1 MENFIMILVL
11 LAPLS
16 ILISHTVLSKFATFP
31 KEIYFILPFFVYLI
45 VSFLIAFQFN
55 LLGGVSFGYLQLFSF
70 DLSLEFVFDSN
81 NSLMSLLVLIISLC
95 VITYSYKYV
104 SNESKS
110 RYFRYTFFLSLF
122 ISSMI
127 LFSLSN
133 DLLSSFIF
141 WEFLGLCSFFLI
153 AFYNKDGEANDSSI
167 IAFWLTRLGDLFFLL
182 ALVMIGFKYGTLNID
197 SINNSFFQNSIA
209 SNFSNTL
216 PMTFIFI
223 GVLTKCAQYP
233 FTIWL
238 PRAMKGPTPISALIH
253 SATMVVAGVFL
264 LFKLG
269 VIIIE
274 LGSLKKFIMFFGAFT
289 ALLTSIYA
297 FYQDDL
303 KKILA
308 YSTLSHIGLMLIPFG
323 LNSGI
328 ISYFHLYSHSFFKS
342 MLFLLAGYII
352 LESGKSKLSELKGY
366 LALNRPIGIILIIG
380 CLSLVGIYPLTGS
393 FSKEYIYYLA
403 FLESKEIFMV
413 LILSLVFTVLYSSRL
428 LTTLISK
435 RGTDNTG
442 NNENSLYYLI
452 PLIFLAALSL
462 FGPITKDLYFN
473 SLSGEALSISNTFL
487 LSIQVSIF
495 LIFIIYYFY
504 REKIKVFTNPLFT
517 LTKPFVEIEHI
528 FKNTYKFFFVN
539 LGNFVAWFDRNII
552 DGIIN
557 IIPFSILKLSKS
569 LQSLQN
575 GLARTY
581 AFRIVSYLII
591 SLIILGMVYGI

>member
-1 MENFIMILVL
+1 MENFIISLVL

-16 ILISHTVLSKFATFP
+16 VLISHTVISKFVPFS
-31 KEIYFILPFFVYLI
+31 KKIYFTIPFFLYLLVGILI
-45 VSFLIAFQFN
+45 VSKFHFL
-55 LLGGVSFGYLQLFSF
+55 GSVSFEYLQLFSF
-70 DLSLEFVFDSN
+70 DLSIEFIFNSN

-95 VITYSYKYV
+95 VIAYSYKYV
-104 SNESKS
+104 DNESIG
-110 RYFRYTFFLSLF
+110 RYFRYIFFLSLF

-141 WEFLGLCSFFLI
+141 WELLGLCSFFLI
-153 AFYNKDGEANDSSI
+153 AFYNMDGEANDSSI
-167 IAFWLTRLGDLFFLL
+167 IAFWITRLGDLFFLL
-182 ALVMIGFKYGTLNID
+182 ALVIIGFKYGTLNID
-197 SINNSFFQNSIA
+197 SINNSYFQNSIA

-216 PMTFIFI
+216 PMSLIFI

-264 LFKLG
+264 LFKFE

-274 LGSLKKFIMFFGAFT
+274 LDSLKKFIMYFGAFT

-323 LNSGI
+323 LNSGT

-352 LESGKSKLSELKGY
+352 LISGKSKLSELKGY
-366 LALNRPIGIILIIG
+366 VALNRPIGIILIIG

-403 FLESKEIFMV
+403 FQESTEIFFI
-413 LILSLVFTVLYSSRL
+413 LILSLIFTVLYSSRL
-428 LTTLISK
+428 LISLIDKRGSDNMKISK
-435 RGTDNTG
+435 DYY
-442 NNENSLYYLI
+442 YYLI
-452 PLIFLAALSL
+452 PLFFLATLSLLGPMTQDLFFDVLNKEGLNISNIFLLTIQ
-462 FGPITKDLYFN
+462 F
-473 SLSGEALSISNTFL
+473 SIL
-487 LSIQVSIF
+487 
-495 LIFIIYYFY
+495 LIFILYYIYK
-504 REKIKVFTNPLFT
+504 EKIKVLTDPLFAF
-517 LTKPFVEIEHI
+517 TKSFIEIEHI
-528 FKNTYKFFFVN
+528 FKNTYKFFFIS
-539 LGNFVAWFDRNII
+539 LGNFISWFDRNIV

-557 IIPFSILKLSKS
+557 TIPFSILKLSKS
-569 LQSLQN
+569 LQNLQN

-581 AFRIVSYLII
+581 AFRIISYLIV

>member
-1 MENFIMILVL
+1 MENFIISLML

-16 ILISHTVLSKFATFP
+16 ILISHTLVSKIVIFS
-31 KEIYFILPFFVYLI
+31 KEIYFIIPFFLYFLVGFLI
-45 VSFLIAFQFN
+45 VSQFN
-55 LLGGVSFGYLQLFSF
+55 LLGSVSYEYLRLFSF

-95 VITYSYKYV
+95 VITYSYKYIA
-104 SNESKS
+104 NESKS

-153 AFYNKDGEANDSSI
+153 AFYNMDGEANDSSI

-182 ALVMIGFKYGTLNID
+182 AIVMIGFKYGTLNID
-197 SINNSFFQNSIA
+197 SINNSYFQNSIV
-209 SNFSNTL
+209 SNFSNAL
-216 PMTFIFI
+216 PISLIFI

-264 LFKLG
+264 LFKFE

-274 LGSLKKFIMFFGAFT
+274 LGGLKKFIMFLGAFT

-323 LNSGI
+323 LNSGT

-352 LESGKSKLSELKGY
+352 LISRKSKLSELKGY
-366 LALNRPIGIILIIG
+366 IELNKPIGIILIIG
-380 CLSLVGIYPLTGS
+380 CLSLAGIYPLTGS

-403 FLESKEIFMV
+403 FQESTEIFLI
-413 LILSLVFTVLYSSRL
+413 LILSLIFTALYSSRL
-428 LTTLISK
+428 LVSLVGKRNSNSIESSK
-435 RGTDNTG
+435 H
-442 NNENSLYYLI
+442 SSYYLI
-452 PLIFLAALSL
+452 PLILLATLSL
-462 FGPITKDLYFN
+462 LGPLTQDLFFDVLNKD
-473 SLSGEALSISNTFL
+473 GLSISNTFL
-487 LSIQVSIF
+487 LSIQFPI
-495 LIFIIYYFY
+495 LMIFILYYLY
-504 REKIKVFTNPLFT
+504 RERIKVLTDPLFAF
-517 LTKPFVEIEHI
+517 TKSFIEIEHI
-528 FKNTYKFFFVN
+528 FKNTYKFIFIR
-539 LGNFVAWFDRNII
+539 LGNFVSWFDRNII

-557 IIPFSILKLSKS
+557 TIPFSILKLSKS
-569 LQSLQN
+569 FQSLQN

-581 AFRIVSYLII
+581 AFRIISYLII